1 MSFAI
6 LDSGALNSSITDQ
19 GLIVWAVFMA
29 ILADKD
35 KDGITTLSPKAI
47 AKNFCHENVEEIETA
62 WNILAAPDPASKNK
76 EQGGRRIIPTGDGRW
91 LVVSHEKYR
100 SIHKQAVRREQLR
113 QAKARQREKEKASE
127 EAEAH
132 GGPTPKEAAQAFKEE
147 PAKEPEVTGTPK
159 NVHGPPPPTKEE
171 RDAEIERL
179 MQEGPSPPPEPMD
192 DKWL

>member
-35 KDGITTLSPKAI
+35 KDGITTLSPRQI
-47 AKNFCHENVEEIETA
+47 TKNFSHPNLAEIEQA
-62 WNILAAPDPASKNK
+62 WEILASPDTQSKNT
-76 EQGGRRIIPTGDGRW
+76 EHGGRRIVPTEDGRW
-91 LVVSHEKYR
+91 FVVSHEKYR
-100 SIHKQAVRREQLR
+100 NIHKQAVRREQLR
-113 QAKARQREKEKASE
+113 QAKQRQRERERSGMQ

-132 GGPTPKEAAQAFKEE
+132 GSPTPHDTAKAFEGQKREND
-147 PAKEPEVTGTPK
+147 PEVDALL
-159 NVHGPPPPTKEE
+159 E
-171 RDAEIERL
+171 RGA
-179 MQEGPSPPPEPMD
+179 PPPEPIG